1 MTPRARSRPGR
12 DCGAADVG
20 SADGGVDGA
29 PAEVSAPAWRPV
41 LENLDGAT
49 SVWGSSEKDVWAVG
63 GPLGNAGFD
72 ALVVR
77 FDGHVWRRAQ
87 PGKTDSNWWV
97 HGTSATDVWLVGEKG
112 RITHWDGA
120 TFAESA
126 SGTNAT
132 LFGVWATAPN
142 DVWAV
147 GGTPDGAT
155 SDNAIVLHYD
165 GSTWKKEDVGETRKI
180 AFAFFKVWG
189 VPGAPGEL
197 YVVGEAGAI
206 PCIACRVHGKRRAPG
221 SARGA
226 SRRWRMQRDRDLRGR
241 RSLFP
246 RLGRDD
252 MRGREPRSIRCSSST
267 IPSTASRAA
276 SAASSSWGR
285 EPASSASRGAAR
297 GRATSAASRSSI
309 STARGSTPL
318 RGPTGGSAGSSR
330 GGRAP
335 EREAAG
341 RGRSLRLG
349 RLLCSCRD
357 RAQPTMARRFPV
369 VRNRRLAIRPGL
381 A

>member
-1 MTPRARSRPGR
+1 MKRALYIFILGAVPALAVFGCDGDDSPSPLAAGA
-12 DCGAADVG
+12 DGAADVG

-41 LENLDGAT
+41 LENLDGALL

-87 PGKTDSNWWV
+87 PGKTDSYWWV

-180 AFAFFKVWG
+180 AFFKVWG

-206 PCIACRVHGKRRAPG
+206 WHRVQGAWKAEGAGLGAGRLTTVAG
-221 SARGA
+221 CSATEIYAVGG
-226 SRRWRMQRDRDLRGR
+226 RDLLVSDGTTWKRAEIDPLLVLNDLNGVACGERGVVVVGSG
-241 RSLFP
+241 SLKLRLP
-246 RLGRDD
+246 RGGAWESDF
-252 MRGREPRSIRCSSST
+252 GSEPLVDLHGT
-267 IPSTASRAA
+267 WVDPTGAYWGVGGQFAA
-276 SAASSSWGR
+276 
-285 EPASSASRGAAR
+285 AAR
-297 GRATSAASRSSI
+297 PNVKRQGVVARYGSGAVSSV
-309 STARGSTPL
+309 
-318 RGPTGGSAGSSR
+318 
-330 GGRAP
+330 
-335 EREAAG
+335 
-341 RGRSLRLG
+341 
-349 RLLCSCRD
+349 LL
-357 RAQPTMARRFPV
+357 P
-369 VRNRRLAIRPGL
+369 
-381 A
+381 